1 LPDGKKGEKGGQKRV
16 QKLAK
21 KCQNGHFLAKYG
33 FFRKNPVFD
42 KNVTFLTPFHREAHM
57 TKMAML
63 AIFGQKGGAKG
74 RGFGRASDPK

>member
-1 LPDGKKGEKGGQKRV
+1 MAIFWQKT
-16 QKLAK
+16 
-21 KCQNGHFLAKYG
+21 G

-63 AIFGQKGGAKG
+63 AIFGQKCGAKG